1 VECPFIDEYT
11 KLCSRC
17 YEKDKCWKIMKRS
30 YEFMREGYDQWEALK
45 KATDELGILPRN
57 RWDE

>member
-1 VECPFIDEYT
+1 
-11 KLCSRC
+11 
-17 YEKDKCWKIMKRS
+17 MKRS